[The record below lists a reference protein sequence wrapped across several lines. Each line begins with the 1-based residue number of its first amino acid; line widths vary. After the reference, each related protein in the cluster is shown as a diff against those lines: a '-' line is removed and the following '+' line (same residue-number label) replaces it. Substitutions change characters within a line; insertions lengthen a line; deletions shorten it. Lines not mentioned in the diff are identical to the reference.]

1 MSKSLGLIGWR
12 GMVGQ
17 VLVDRMKA
25 EGDFKK
31 FKSHFF
37 STSQAGESAPELADH
52 KTLLDAYDKKALSD
66 MDIII
71 SCQGGDY
78 TNEVY
83 GALRESG
90 WNGYWIDAASA
101 LRMDESSCLVLDP
114 VNRSVIDK
122 ALNDGVKTFVGAN
135 CTVSLLL
142 MGLSGLFNEGL
153 VNWISTMSYQ
163 AISGSGARAVEEY
176 AKQIKEVG
184 VQINEKSA
192 MEIIN
197 HNNFSM
203 TEDVIG
209 AKLMAGLIPWIDSEV
224 EGGQT
229 REEWKASVEA
239 SKILG
244 HQIDI
249 DGTCVRVGSLRS
261 HAQALTLK
269 LNKSVEL
276 STIENLIG
284 EAHQWVELVENSPEQ
299 TKAKL
304 NPHYTSGTLN
314 VAVGR
319 VRILKI
325 GNENLLN
332 IFTLGDQLLW
342 GAAEPLRRML
352 SII

>member
-37 STSQAGESAPELADH
+37 STSQAGERAPEIADH
-52 KTLLDAYDKKALSD
+52 NTLLDAYDNKALSD

-78 TNEVY
+78 TKKVY
-83 GALRESG
+83 DNLRSSG
-90 WNGYWIDAASA
+90 WQGYWIDAASA
-101 LRMDESSCLVLDP
+101 LRMKDKSCLVLDP
-114 VNRSVIDK
+114 VNKSVIEK
-122 ALNDGVKTFVGAN
+122 SINDGVKTFVGAN

-142 MGLSGLFNEGL
+142 MGLSGLFNENL

-163 AISGSGARAVEEY
+163 AISGSGAKAVEEY

-184 VQINEKSA
+184 IQIKDKNA

-203 TEDVIG
+203 SEDVIG

-229 REEWKASVEA
+229 REEWKASAEA
-239 SKILG
+239 SKIIG
-244 HQIDI
+244 NKIDI

-269 LNKSVEL
+269 LNKTVDL
-276 STIENLIG
+276 KTIEELIG
-284 EAHQWVELVENSPEQ
+284 NAHNWVELVGNNPED

-319 VRILKI
+319 VRMLKI

-332 IFTLGDQLLW
+332 VFTLGDQLLW

-352 SII
+352 SIL